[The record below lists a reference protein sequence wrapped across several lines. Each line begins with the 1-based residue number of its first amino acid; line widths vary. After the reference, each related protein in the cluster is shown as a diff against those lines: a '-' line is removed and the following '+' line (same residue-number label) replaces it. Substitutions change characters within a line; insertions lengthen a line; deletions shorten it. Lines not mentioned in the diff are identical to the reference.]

1 MAAQYLTTSRLNNI
15 INMITLGRQT
25 GILRVIRGQGTTREI
40 GQIKFVE
47 GEPVAALLGQV
58 TGPNAMT
65 VLMNWGECV
74 YSFIEQAPGEYTA
87 DAFDPGGRAP
97 SDPSRAYPSGP
108 SQGSWPSSYG
118 YPYSYP
124 AAQTPPQSPP
134 QPFTSS
140 HNTSSSL
147 PGFGSQPGY
156 FPPPSG
162 YSGGL
167 AGYDGSYGGPG
178 ASQQGA
184 PGNAPLTTGML
195 ATVPRRTI
203 MAERVEQL
211 PLDRRERMLL
221 MLVDSRRNLS
231 DLARL
236 TRRSEREV
244 LGILEHL
251 SSLGLVQIGG

>member
-25 GILRVIRGQGTTREI
+25 GILRVIRGQGNTREI

-58 TGPNAMT
+58 TGPNALT

-74 YSFIEQAPGEYTA
+74 YSFIEQAPGEYTG
-87 DAFDPGGRAP
+87 DAFDTARRAP
-97 SDPSRAYPSGP
+97 SDPSGPYPSGP
-108 SQGSWPSSYG
+108 SEGSWPSSYG

-124 AAQTPPQSPP
+124 AAQTPPQ
-134 QPFTSS
+134 PFTSS
-140 HNTSSSL
+140 RNTSSSL

-156 FPPPSG
+156 FPTTSG
-162 YSGGL
+162 YSGSPG
-167 AGYDGSYGGPG
+167 GYDGSYGGQG
-178 ASQQGA
+178 APRQGA
-184 PGNAPLTTGML
+184 PGNVPLTTGLL

-221 MLVDSRRNLS
+221 MLVDGRRNLS
-231 DLARL
+231 DLSRL